1 MNLEEQRK
9 DDNRAF
15 QCYCLFSQDIK
26 MILIFKFIEQFLV
39 VFLSGFHC
47 HYSHGPKSLLMVYS
61 SLHVRKTTCNVQSHS
76 HVMF

>member
-26 MILIFKFIEQFLV
+26 MILIFKVIEQFLV
-39 VFLSGFHC
+39 IFLSGFHC
-47 HYSHGPKSLLMVYS
+47 HYSHGPK
-61 SLHVRKTTCNVQSHS
+61 
-76 HVMF
+76 

>member
-15 QCYCLFSQDIK
+15 QCYCLFPQDIK
-26 MILIFKFIEQFLV
+26 ILIFKFIEQFLV

-47 HYSHGPKSLLMVYS
+47 HYSHGPK
-61 SLHVRKTTCNVQSHS
+61 
-76 HVMF
+76 